1 MAKAGVITGLNLPLV
16 IQLARVRRRL
26 YGPFVFDSRK
36 RLFKPEDVVEAVIS
50 SAYSTKWRP
59 VLIPSGGHI
68 KCGRCGNQD
77 LISF

>member
-36 RLFKPEDVVEAVIS
+36 RLFKPEDVVEEVI
-50 SAYSTKWRP
+50 STKWRP
-59 VLIPSGGHI
+59 ALIPSGGQI
-68 KCGRCGNQD
+68 KCGRRGK
-77 LISF
+77 I